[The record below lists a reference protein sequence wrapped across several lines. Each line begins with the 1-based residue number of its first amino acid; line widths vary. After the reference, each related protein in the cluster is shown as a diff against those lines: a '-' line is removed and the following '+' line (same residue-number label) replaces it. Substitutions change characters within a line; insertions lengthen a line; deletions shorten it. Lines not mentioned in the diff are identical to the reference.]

1 VLDNEGPNSCEAC
14 AKVNGQIWDID
25 YAQSHLLEHPN
36 CVRDFRAIVSSRY
49 GAEAQPEGAE
59 RPVPPNQ
66 SPEFG
71 RRLRGEE

>member
-1 VLDNEGPNSCEAC
+1 
-14 AKVNGQIWDID
+14 ID